1 MKKIIVLLCAQLFV
15 LSVFAQDV
23 IITKDAQKIPA
34 KVTDIEEAI
43 IKYKKYD
50 NLEGPTYT
58 MKKADIATVVFE
70 NGSVE
75 VFSDN
80 SKQETAPN
88 YIDGIPSGE
97 VKYVT
102 RKMGEVSGIYYG
114 GTITQSGFFFYDGV
128 SSMSDNE
135 LARAVREHP
144 QYLVTDGEYL
154 EHIRKYCPEAYAEYK
169 RGYAIGA
176 TGAVFLAV
184 GLSSMLCS
192 FLFFLSDDI
201 QHTGMIGWG
210 CTFGGGALLSFA
222 SLPLFSVGYKKMR
235 TKSTEIYNARCANR
249 TTSETSFNFGP
260 TRGGIGV
267 YLSF

>member
-80 SKQETAPN
+80 SKQETEYN
-88 YIDGIPSGE
+88 YY
-97 VKYVT
+97 KT
-102 RKMGEVSGIYYG
+102 RNYLNYKILIITESNQQI
-114 GTITQSGFFFYDGV
+114 TI
-128 SSMSDNE
+128 
-135 LARAVREHP
+135 
-144 QYLVTDGEYL
+144 
-154 EHIRKYCPEAYAEYK
+154 K
-169 RGYAIGA
+169 
-176 TGAVFLAV
+176 
-184 GLSSMLCS
+184 
-192 FLFFLSDDI
+192 
-201 QHTGMIGWG
+201 
-210 CTFGGGALLSFA
+210 
-222 SLPLFSVGYKKMR
+222 
-235 TKSTEIYNARCANR
+235 
-249 TTSETSFNFGP
+249 
-260 TRGGIGV
+260 
-267 YLSF
+267 

>member
-1 MKKIIVLLCAQLFV
+1 MKKILVLLCAQLIT

-34 KVTDIEEAI
+34 KVTDIEDAV

-50 NLEGPTYT
+50 NLDGPTYT
-58 MKKADIATVVFE
+58 MKKSEIATLMLE

-75 VFSDN
+75 VFADQ
-80 SKQETAPN
+80 QESTSSSSV
-88 YIDGIPSGE
+88 DGIPAGE

-249 TTSETSFNFGP
+249 TTNETSFNFGP
-260 TRGGIGV
+260 TRGGLGI
-267 YLSF
+267 YLQF